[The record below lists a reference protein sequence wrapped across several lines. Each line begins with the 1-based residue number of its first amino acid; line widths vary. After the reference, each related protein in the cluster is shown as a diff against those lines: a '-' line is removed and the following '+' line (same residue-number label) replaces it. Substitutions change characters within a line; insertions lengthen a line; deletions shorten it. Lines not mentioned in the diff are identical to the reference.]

1 MKDQII
7 CKSAFWQIVGL
18 CDRIF
23 HHKETKRFSGEFVM
37 DDTST
42 KKISRRDAMKILA
55 VVAGASALASV
66 PSKWT
71 KPGLDIGVLPVHA
84 ATSGGHTLA
93 AGASDPAANFCWPL
107 ISTAT
112 ISPVATGILMH
123 YAITTGGIVSVTIPA
138 ALSGTVPTDASG
150 VASLS
155 ISVNITPGAFNA
167 GDTVTV
173 TWSFQNTSDGT
184 GSGVQVFTSAGSG
197 C

>member
-1 MKDQII
+1 
-7 CKSAFWQIVGL
+7 
-18 CDRIF
+18 
-23 HHKETKRFSGEFVM
+23 M

-93 AGASDPAANFCWPL
+93 AGASDPAANFCFDL
-107 ISTAT
+107 ISTVT
-112 ISPVATGILMH
+112 ITPPTPGILMH
-123 YAITTGGIVSVTIPA
+123 YAISTSGKVSVTSPA
-138 ALSGTVPTDASG
+138 ALTGAVSTDASG
-150 VASLS
+150 IATLS
-155 ISVNITPGAFNA
+155 ISVDTSSGAFDA
-167 GDTVTV
+167 GAIVTV
-173 TWSFQNTSDGT
+173 TWTFENASDGV
-184 GSGVQVFTSAGSG
+184 GSGNQSFTSFGSG